1 MLLAMIV
8 TGSSLLVKYKVL
20 KGRCIY
26 TAMLKFNLVRML
38 IILLGSREFAAYTP
52 LARPKEGGIF
62 FRNLLVLLTYTPCTV
77 DSISTKKEQ
86 VIWNVNY

>member
-38 IILLGSREFAAYTP
+38 IILLGSSEFAVYTP
-52 LARPKEGGIF
+52 LTQPKEGGSF
-62 FRNLLVLLTYTPCTV
+62 FKNLLVLLTYTPCTV
-77 DSISTKKEQ
+77 DYIITKKE
-86 VIWNVNY
+86 

>member
-1 MLLAMIV
+1 MIV

-38 IILLGSREFAAYTP
+38 IILLGSREFAVYTP
-52 LARPKEGGIF
+52 LTQPKEGGSF
-62 FRNLLVLLTYTPCTV
+62 FKNLLVLLTYTPCTV
-77 DSISTKKEQ
+77 GYIITKKE
-86 VIWNVNY
+86 